1 MTTTLTPM
9 TETELHDWF
18 VSSKAE
24 YLDDLLRAGESR
36 DQAQVSVDQSFERY
50 FPAGVPTDNHL
61 VFTVLTSGIPAGYL
75 WIGPHTAEQSSAWW
89 VWDIAINAD
98 HRGQGLGRAAMLL
111 AEDAVR
117 ERGGTTLGLNV
128 FGFNAPA
135 RGLYESLGYEITS
148 MRMLKKLTP

>member
-1 MTTTLTPM
+1 MTTTLAPM
-9 TETELHDWF
+9 TEAELLGWF
-18 VSSKAE
+18 ASSKAD
-24 YLDDLLRAGESR
+24 YLDDLLRAGETR

-61 VFTVLTSGIPAGYL
+61 VFTVLTDGTPAGCL
-75 WIGPHTAEQSSAWW
+75 WIGPHSTEDNSAWW

-111 AEDAVR
+111 AEGVVR

-135 RGLYESLGYEITS
+135 RGLYESLGYEVTS
-148 MRMLKKLTP
+148 TRMLKKLTP